1 MSRSASDNSSCQ
13 HRPELLSPYNAF
25 QMTRVAEFRAGD
37 NVCLFLSVRLKTGIT
52 NICSPDFKVI
62 EFSYKSEESNTMEG
76 DNT

>member
-1 MSRSASDNSSCQ
+1 
-13 HRPELLSPYNAF
+13 
-25 QMTRVAEFRAGD
+25 MTRVAEFRAGD